1 MRWLS
6 YKTSRRESFFLQLS
20 CFITTKCTN
29 NQPTWWW
36 YFEIHGLE
44 NKLHFE
50 VWVWKL
56 SPMFGQLYWFSKRKT
71 PRYVLRLSQVHWNK
85 SVPVAPL
92 IAFKCL
98 IWACGKPDFVS
109 RTFHFRYS
117 YFAQITKSY
126 KWAFFLTAQD
136 FGVWVSCM
144 EESAECKSSN
154 GIFYEYVIGL
164 VPGMHDFLY
173 KILLSNP
180 KRLCCLFLRGCLLF
194 VLLHIQPKTWLGI
207 KVQHFFSWSG
217 QLMLYS
223 DHILVGLKLENWW
236 CASLKL
242 KIN

>member
-1 MRWLS
+1 MDN
-6 YKTSRRESFFLQLS
+6 
-20 CFITTKCTN
+20 FIGC
-29 NQPTWWW
+29 
-36 YFEIHGLE
+36 
-44 NKLHFE
+44 
-50 VWVWKL
+50 
-56 SPMFGQLYWFSKRKT
+56 SKRKT

-194 VLLHIQPKTWLGI
+194 VLLHIHPKTWLGI

-217 QLMLYS
+217 QKSAHVVFRPHTWTAISGGPQTWKLMVRVLEIK
-223 DHILVGLKLENWW
+223 DKLALMISKGG
-236 CASLKL
+236 CSRIPTPIAVDLFLLDAAS
-242 KIN
+242 I